1 MYWPESRTMSGFPN
15 DAQAVSGAVCPRGLR
30 YSNTTEPRASAR
42 AIYSGALTVR
52 NRVGFEALKSAAL
65 WRRAALMTVLVAGAT
80 IFGCARPQGILFEPI
95 DPPRVWPMPP
105 DTPRIRLIGAIS
117 GSGDLRAARSGME
130 GFLAALRG
138 PRPPIRFSRPHGV
151 AIHEPDLL
159 AVADTAGGAVHVI
172 DLEQRTHRIVSGWQG
187 ERFEVPIGVAWAG
200 DRLFVTDAGRGE
212 VIELDAEGRYHHR
225 FGGKILRR
233 PVGITY
239 VPSRRQL
246 YVVDGDAHCIVVFD
260 LGGKFVRTIGRPGV
274 EPGAFN
280 YPTHLCCAGD
290 KLLVADSGNFR
301 VQLLD
306 LDGRCVR
313 TIGQKGNGAGD
324 FALPKGV
331 AFDRE
336 GHIYVVDAHF
346 ENIQVFNEQGRLL
359 MAFGREGRGAGR
371 FSLPA
376 GLTID
381 ARDRIWVADSGNR
394 RLQVFAYLRT
404 AS

>member
-1 MYWPESRTMSGFPN
+1 M
-15 DAQAVSGAVCPRGLR
+15 A
-30 YSNTTEPRASAR
+30 
-42 AIYSGALTVR
+42 
-52 NRVGFEALKSAAL
+52 
-65 WRRAALMTVLVAGAT
+65 
-80 IFGCARPQGILFEPI
+80 
-95 DPPRVWPMPP
+95 P
-105 DTPRIRLIGAIS
+105 DTPRIKLIGAIS
-117 GSGDLRAARSGME
+117 GSGDLKAARSGME
-130 GFLAALRG
+130 GFLATLRG
-138 PRPPIRFSRPHGV
+138 PRPPIRFSRPHSV

-159 AVADTAGGAVHVI
+159 AVADASGGAVHLI
-172 DLEQRTHRIVSGWQG
+172 HLEQRTHRLVSGWRDG
-187 ERFEVPIGVAWAG
+187 RFEVPIGVAWAG

-212 VIELDAEGRYHHR
+212 VIELDAQGRYHHR
-225 FGGKILRR
+225 FGGKTLGR

-239 VPSRRQL
+239 VPSRSQL
-246 YVVDGDAHCIVVFD
+246 YVVDGDAHRIAVFD
-260 LGGKFVRTIGRPGV
+260 LSGKFVRTIGRPGV
-274 EPGAFN
+274 EPGTFN
-280 YPTHLCCAGD
+280 YPTQLCCAGD

-306 LDGRCVR
+306 LDGRCER

-346 ENIQVFNEQGRLL
+346 ENIQVFNDQGRLL